1 MLNLSSKIKIQKYWK
16 KGTSCYNDKLQIN
29 LIFDNCLA
37 SYEPSCSHT
46 FYFLLSDLR
55 YNWQRALRNYFVFI
69 DSLEC
74 PLHIKMKFSIQDF
87 FSKYDQIRRNLRN
100 LQIWSQLLKK
110 SLMENFIFRPAIFI
124 SLDSEFLLSP
134 SLNFQKRFFFSKEIF
149 SRLSGF
155 KLRQYF
161 AL

>member
-16 KGTSCYNDKLQIN
+16 KDTSCYDDKLQIN

-55 YNWQRALRNYFVFI
+55 YNCERALRNYFVFI

-74 PLHIKMKFSIQDF
+74 PLHKKMKFSIKDF
-87 FSKYDQIRRNLRN
+87 FSKCDQICRNLRN
-100 LQIWSQLLKK
+100 LQIWSHLLKK
-110 SLMENFIFRPAIFI
+110 SLIENFIFCPAIFI
-124 SLDSEFLLSP
+124 SLDSEFLLPP
-134 SLNFQKRFFFSKEIF
+134 SLNFQKRFSFFKRNF
-149 SRLSGF
+149 F
-155 KLRQYF
+155 
-161 AL
+161 